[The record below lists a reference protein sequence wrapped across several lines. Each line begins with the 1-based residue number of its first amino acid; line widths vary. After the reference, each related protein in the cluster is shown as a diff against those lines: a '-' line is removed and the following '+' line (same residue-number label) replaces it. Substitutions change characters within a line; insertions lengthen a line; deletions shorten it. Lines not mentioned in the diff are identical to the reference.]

1 MSVYFKNT
9 KIGTIY
15 KGSTKIGQVY
25 KGSTLVYQSAF
36 NITYV
41 VDTNKKYTEKVNP
54 NKSILSPKTFTPKKD
69 GWTFV
74 GWRTNTT
81 VSSTVLKS
89 GDANAIAKKHMTVY
103 AVFKKTITCTFKSYG
118 KTKEVTGTRYYNNG
132 NIINASVTVPTGATR
147 TDWTWR
153 GWSAAGDKTAKASV
167 KYKNGAKI
175 TDLTGNK
182 TYYGLYYQENEIPT
196 VWRCDY
202 CGLTYEKVGSAPS
215 SCSNNV
221 CGSGT
226 AGNSFT
232 PITKVI
238 KTTYYNAYGNTES

>member
-1 MSVYFKNT
+1 MPVYFKNT

-15 KGSTKIGQVY
+15 KGSTKIGQIY
-25 KGSTLVYQSAF
+25 KGNTLVYQSAF
-36 NITYV
+36 NITYI
-41 VDTNKKYTEKVNP
+41 VDTNVKYTEKVNP

-167 KYKNGAKI
+167 KYKNGATI
-175 TDLTGNK
+175 SDLTANK
-182 TYYGLYYQENEIPT
+182 TYYGLYYQAYSQTTSWN
-196 VWRCDY
+196 
-202 CGLTYEKVGSAPS
+202 CGWCGTNVVSTSKPS
-215 SCSNNV
+215 SCPNNV

-226 AGNSFT
+226 SGQKWYSATSVN
-232 PITKVI
+232 
-238 KTTYYNAYGNTES
+238 KTRYYSASGNTKEE